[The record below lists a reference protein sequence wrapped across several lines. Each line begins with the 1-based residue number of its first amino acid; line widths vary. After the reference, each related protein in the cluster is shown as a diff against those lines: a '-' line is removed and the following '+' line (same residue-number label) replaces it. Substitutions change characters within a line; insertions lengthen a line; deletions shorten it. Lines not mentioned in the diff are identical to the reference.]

1 MRLSVLLST
10 LAMMFALAVLTLQT
24 PRPRPMDAPADRF
37 SASRAMVDVREIA
50 KAPHPLGSTEHLRVR
65 QYLAGRL
72 SELGFS
78 VSEQTGSLTV
88 KAVQRLQKDGGAPE
102 AAGFQAVNLIGIR
115 KGRRA
120 DLPPLLLMAHY
131 DTSVHSPGAADDS
144 AGVAAILEA
153 ARALEARKDTQRDLI
168 VLFTDAEEI
177 GLEGAR
183 IFFEEHPA
191 ASKIGFIINLEAR
204 GGGGR
209 AAMFETGRGDGPTIK
224 AFAPLA
230 RSADGGIASTS
241 LASFMY
247 ERMPNGTDFTVPRDQ
262 GAQGI
267 NIAFIGRARQ
277 YHTMESTPDNLD
289 QGSLQ
294 HIGSQ
299 TLEMTSRLMQADTL
313 PAKGD
318 NRAYA
323 DVFGRVLISMPLWAG
338 WGLLALSLAGLAYSV
353 WRARVVT
360 KLGPK
365 QLLQGML
372 DGVWFISASL
382 ILCQALRLL
391 AAPLSG
397 SGQYYI
403 LLRRLPWMEASA
415 ALAVLSLAFIL
426 MSGARAQYRRI
437 LGYGLAGLTLLVN
450 LVGESSP
457 LMMGAGA
464 VAAVLSLWPGAASR
478 TLWGGWIGGVILA
491 FILGLILQA
500 MAPQAAL
507 IMIWPVVLA
516 VAIMCITATFSPA
529 LSEMRGLIAP
539 AVATIIGGAWL
550 LGYGHLVFLGIGISL
565 PGALGLVGFLVL
577 LFVRPLVP
585 ARDDYWMTILAVMFL
600 LVAMALSAGSR
611 LAEPAQ
617 VSMLTEKT
625 TRLSLQ

>member
-10 LAMMFALAVLTLQT
+10 LALMFALAVLSLQT
-24 PRPRPMDAPADRF
+24 PRPRPADATADQF
-37 SASRAMVDVREIA
+37 SAHRAMVDVREIA
-50 KAPHPLGSTEHLRVR
+50 KAPHPLGSAEHQRVR
-65 QYLAGRL
+65 QHLSTRL
-72 SELGFS
+72 TELGFT

-88 KAVQRLQKDGGAPE
+88 KAVQRLQKEGGTPE
-102 AAGFQAVNLIGIR
+102 AAGFAATNLIGIR
-115 KGRRA
+115 KGTQSG
-120 DLPPLLLMAHY
+120 LPPILLMAHY

-153 ARALEARKDTQRDLI
+153 ARALKARNDTQRDLI

-183 IFFEEHPA
+183 IFFEEHALAPT
-191 ASKIGFIINLEAR
+191 IGFIINLEAR

-209 AAMFETGRGDGPTIK
+209 ASMFETGRGDGPTIK

-230 RSADGGIASTS
+230 WTADGGVASTS

-247 ERMPNGTDFTVPRDQ
+247 ERMPNGTDFTIPRNQ

-277 YHTMESTPDNLD
+277 YHTAESTPDNLD

-299 TLEMTSRLMQADTL
+299 TLEMTSRLMTSEAL

-323 DVFGRVLISMPLWAG
+323 DVFGRVFISMPLWAG
-338 WGLLALSLAGLAYSV
+338 WVLLALSLAGLAFSV

-360 KLGPK
+360 QLGPK
-365 QLLQGML
+365 QLFQGVL

-415 ALAVLSLAFIL
+415 ALAVLALAFIL
-426 MSGARAQYRRI
+426 MSGARAEYRRI

-450 LVGESSP
+450 LVGDASP
-457 LMMGAGA
+457 LMIGAGA

-478 TLWGGWIGGVILA
+478 TLWGGWIGGVMLA
-491 FILGLILQA
+491 FVLGVVLQVV
-500 MAPQAAL
+500 APQAAL
-507 IMIWPVVLA
+507 ILIWPVLLA
-516 VAIMCITATFSPA
+516 VAVMSLTAALFPA

-539 AVATIIGGAWL
+539 AIATVIAGAWL
-550 LGYGHLVFLGIGISL
+550 MGYGHLVFLGIGISL
-565 PGALGLVGFLVL
+565 PGALGLIGFLVL

-585 ARDDYWMTILAVMFL
+585 ARDDYWLTILAVVFL
-600 LVAMALSAGSR
+600 LASAALGAGSR

-617 VSMLTEKT
+617 ASVLTEKA